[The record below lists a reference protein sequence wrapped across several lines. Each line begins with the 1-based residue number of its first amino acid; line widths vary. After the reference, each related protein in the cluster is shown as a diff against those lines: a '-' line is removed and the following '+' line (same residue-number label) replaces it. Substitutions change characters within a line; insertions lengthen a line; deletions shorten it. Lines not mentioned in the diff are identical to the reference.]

1 MEKDIKTLIESPNP
15 IKENDLVSLYLSL
28 REKTDALT
36 SMITIV
42 SEYVADLLNQI
53 IRNTF
58 VPQMIEML
66 QKKGL
71 ELEGPKPDY
80 NWVQSSYAGFNIIN
94 KNWKNFDIRIE
105 FEIRWLKSPIIG
117 FHKKDH
123 FERSEHEEMWN
134 LMQTLLKGKDE
145 NNRDWIYKSFIGAKD
160 WHTDQAVEE
169 IVNTNMVQQFEKM
182 IKELLDVAEI
192 IKKEGYEL

>member
-71 ELEGPKPDY
+71 ELEDPKPDY

-134 LMQTLLKGKDE
+134 LMQTSLKGKDE

-169 IVNTNMVQQFEKM
+169 IVNTNMVQQFENM

>member
-71 ELEGPKPDY
+71 ELEDPKPDY
-80 NWVQSSYAGFNIIN
+80 NWVQSSYSGFNIIN

-134 LMQTLLKGKDE
+134 LMQTSLKGKDK